1 MMNKEDKGIVEMDI
15 AKICI
20 AGLLLMKGADMAI
33 DEQNE
38 AIRCLRGYARAM
50 AKACGLDIEST
61 EWRIDKAVD
70 VLFSDIGGRTC

>member
-1 MMNKEDKGIVEMDI
+1 MNKEDKKVIGGNI

-20 AGLLLMKGADMAI
+20 AGLLLVKGVDMAI

-38 AIRCLRGYARAM
+38 AIGCLQRYAEVM
-50 AKACGLDIEST
+50 AKACGFGIEDT

-70 VLFSDIGGRTC
+70 VLFPDIDGRTC